1 MGKVVV
7 SEFITLDGV
16 AEDPGGSED
25 LDRGGWAFQFD
36 RGADGDKFK
45 FDELMAAE
53 ALLLGRRTYEAFAQA
68 WPQRTDEAGF
78 ADKFNSMPKYVA
90 SRTLRDP
97 EWSNS
102 TVLEGDLSDAVREL
116 KARSEGDL
124 LVNGSLSLA
133 QTLLAHDLVDEL
145 RLMVFPVALGAG
157 KRLFAQTDKPLELH
171 LGESRPAGE
180 TLIVTYRPVRAGEVE
195 RDAA

>member
-16 AEDPGGSED
+16 AEDPGGGED
-25 LDRGGWAFQFD
+25 FDRGGWAFQFD

-90 SRTLRDP
+90 SRTLRNP

-102 TVLEGDLSDAVREL
+102 TVLEGDVTDAVREL

-157 KRLFAQTDKPLELH
+157 KRLFAATETPLKLRQ
-171 LGESRPAGE
+171 GESRTAGE
-180 TLIVTYRPVRAGEVE
+180 TLIVIYRPVRAGEVE